1 MELLSGLSRMSVS
14 DKPLKETS
22 ASTANIVKKSLAGNQ
37 SRNSVSCG
45 TVSTFGPGN
54 KLPLLKLA
62 VHNQQLTNKSITI
75 SASQWRPSNAPTTK
89 DVGRTLTAPGSA
101 DIPSTGSIPIFHD
114 RSEDMQAT
122 SASVII
128 PRTIAEPVTWHLS
141 MFEIGRPLG
150 RGKFG
155 RVYLAK
161 EKRTGFICALKTLHK
176 AELVNSQ
183 VEKQVRRE
191 IEIQSNLRHPNVLRL
206 FGHFYDRDRIFLIVE
221 YAGQGELYKHLRK
234 RGRFSEQR
242 SALYISQMAS
252 GLAYLHR
259 KHVIHRDIKPE
270 NILLDLNGTL
280 KISDFGWSVHA
291 PSSRRQ
297 TICGTPD
304 YIPPE
309 MVENQGHNEKVD
321 LWALGVL
328 AFEFLVG
335 SAPFTGINDATTY
348 RRIAKVDLKVPDY
361 VSTEARDLIEKLLQ
375 HDPDKRLPL
384 DKVLMHSW
392 LVKHRGS
399 GPS

>member
-1 MELLSGLSRMSVS
+1 MDLATSLSRMSVN
-14 DKPLKETS
+14 DKVLRESNP
-22 ASTANIVKKSLAGNQ
+22 STTNHVKKSLVGGLGGVNAAKN
-37 SRNSVSCG
+37 
-45 TVSTFGPGN
+45 
-54 KLPLLKLA
+54 PLLKLA
-62 VHNQQLTNKSITI
+62 VHNQQVNKSIAI
-75 SASQWRPSNAPTTK
+75 NASSWRPSTTAK
-89 DVGRTLTAPGSA
+89 DAGIKDGSDNNNNNSSRQGNVVVHQDSIA
-101 DIPSTGSIPIFHD
+101 EETTTSVTTVSIP
-114 RSEDMQAT
+114 RA
-122 SASVII
+122 
-128 PRTIAEPVTWHLS
+128 PAEPVKWHLS
-141 MFEIGRPLG
+141 MFEIGKPLG

-161 EKRTGFICALKTLHK
+161 EKRSGFICALKTLHK

-221 YAGQGELYKHLRK
+221 FAGQGELYKHLRK
-234 RGRFSEQR
+234 KGRFSEAR
-242 SALYISQMAS
+242 SAHYISQMAS
-252 GLAYLHR
+252 GLAYLHK

-309 MVENQGHNEKVD
+309 MVENQAHNEKVD

-335 SAPFTGINDATTY
+335 SAPFTGANDATTY
-348 RRIAKVDLKVPDY
+348 RRIAKIDLRIPDY
-361 VSTEARDLIEKLLQ
+361 ISPDARDMIERLLQ
-375 HDPDKRLPL
+375 HDPEKRLSL
-384 DKVLMHSW
+384 DKVLVHPW
-392 LVKHRGS
+392 LLKHRDALTNRAS
-399 GPS
+399 H

>member
-1 MELLSGLSRMSVS
+1 MDLATSLSRMSVN
-14 DKPLKETS
+14 DKVLRESNP
-22 ASTANIVKKSLAGNQ
+22 STTNHVKKSLVGGLGGVNAAKN
-37 SRNSVSCG
+37 
-45 TVSTFGPGN
+45 
-54 KLPLLKLA
+54 PLLKLA
-62 VHNQQLTNKSITI
+62 VHNQQVNKSIAI
-75 SASQWRPSNAPTTK
+75 NASSWRPSTTAK
-89 DVGRTLTAPGSA
+89 DAGNKDGSDNNNNISSRQNTVVVHQDSIA
-101 DIPSTGSIPIFHD
+101 EETITSVTTVSIP
-114 RSEDMQAT
+114 RA
-122 SASVII
+122 
-128 PRTIAEPVTWHLS
+128 PAEPVKWHLS
-141 MFEIGRPLG
+141 MFEIGKPLG

-161 EKRTGFICALKTLHK
+161 EKRSGFICALKTLHK

-221 YAGQGELYKHLRK
+221 FAGQGELYKHLRK
-234 RGRFSEQR
+234 KGRFSEAR
-242 SALYISQMAS
+242 SAHYISQMAS
-252 GLAYLHR
+252 GLAYLHK

-309 MVENQGHNEKVD
+309 MVENQAHNEKVD

-335 SAPFTGINDATTY
+335 SAPFTGANDATTY
-348 RRIAKVDLKVPDY
+348 RRIAKIDLRIPDY
-361 VSTEARDLIEKLLQ
+361 ISPDARDMIERLLQ
-375 HDPDKRLPL
+375 HDPEKRLSL
-384 DKVLMHSW
+384 DKVLVHPW
-392 LVKHRGS
+392 LLKHRDALTNRAS
-399 GPS
+399 H